1 MPALSFRLVTFLQ
14 AEAPKPT
21 HDTAAGAADD
31 KAASEVKE
39 KNKAADAATKMAKK
53 ATGDQEKKM
62 KASAAEAQEKVATQK
77 ATAAKEAKE
86 KSDEAKQKAAAV
98 LAASKEN
105 SVENMHGI
113 EVKYKEKV
121 DKVDTQLDQ
130 QKAGIRAQKK
140 ADVGAIKAAARK
152 DGGHVAD
159 IGTR

>member
-1 MPALSFRLVTFLQ
+1 
-14 AEAPKPT
+14 
-21 HDTAAGAADD
+21 
-31 KAASEVKE
+31 
-39 KNKAADAATKMAKK
+39 
-53 ATGDQEKKM
+53 M

-98 LAASKEN
+98 LAASKEK

-130 QKAGIRAQKK
+130 QKAGIPCAVAQDWVPMGCGWPT
-140 ADVGAIKAAARK
+140 AGAHLGDQQLTGTPCA
-152 DGGHVAD
+152 VA
-159 IGTR
+159 